1 MQNIDKCR
9 PDGYHGY
16 NEGTGVVFKM
26 LSVVIPAYNEEE
38 MVPVAAKT
46 VAQVLRDAGIVYEL
60 VFVDDG
66 SRDRTWEEI
75 RALAS
80 PQLRGVHFSRNFG
93 KEAAIFAGLQA
104 AKGDCVA
111 VMDCDLQHPPEK
123 LAEMYRLWEQGA
135 EVIEGV
141 KSDRGKESAA
151 HRLAAATFYKLISRA
166 TRVDMSRAS
175 DFKLLDRKAVNVILT
190 MREKRAF
197 FRALSSWVGFRTAT
211 VAYEVRERTA
221 GQSKWSTW
229 SLMKYAVS
237 NITAFTALPLHLVTV
252 FGILTLLVSLV
263 LGVIALVQKFMGL
276 ALGGFT
282 TVIILLLFLGSL
294 IMISLGIIGYYVG
307 NIYEEIKDRP
317 RYVVAETCGG
327 E

>member
-1 MQNIDKCR
+1 
-9 PDGYHGY
+9 
-16 NEGTGVVFKM
+16 M

-38 MVPVAAKT
+38 MVPVAAKEIRGI
-46 VAQVLRDAGIVYEL
+46 LSEAGIDHEL

-66 SRDRTWEEI
+66 SRDGTWEEI
-75 RALAS
+75 RASSEAV
-80 PQLRGVHFSRNFG
+80 PEVKGVHFSRNFG
-93 KEAAIFAGLQA
+93 KEAAIFAGLSH

-111 VMDCDLQHPPEK
+111 VIDCDLQHPPEK
-123 LAEMYRLWEQGA
+123 LVEMYRLWETGV

-141 KSDRGKESAA
+141 KSDRGRESLAHKASAA
-151 HRLAAATFYKLISRA
+151 LFYSLISRA
-166 TRVDMSRAS
+166 TKVDMSRAS

-197 FRALSSWVGFRTAT
+197 FRALSSWVGFRTGE
-211 VAYEVRERTA
+211 VSYEVRERTA
-221 GQSKWSTW
+221 GESKWSTW

-237 NITAFTALPLHLVTV
+237 NITAFTSVPLHLVTI
-252 FGILTLLVSLV
+252 FGVVTLLVSVV
-263 LGVIALVQKFMGL
+263 LGITALVQKFMGI

-317 RYVVAETCGG
+317 RYIVADTCG